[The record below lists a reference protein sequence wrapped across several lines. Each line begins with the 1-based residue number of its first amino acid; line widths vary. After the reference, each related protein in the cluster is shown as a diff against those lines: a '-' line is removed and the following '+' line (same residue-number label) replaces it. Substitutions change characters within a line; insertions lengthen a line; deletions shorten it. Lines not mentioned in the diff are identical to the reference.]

1 MMPKGFVQLLGACTD
16 QRVCLLESPPGLC
29 LMSQLLLPRLGRPLP
44 LLRAGRLP
52 GHVSAVPAALCCVD
66 PVNTVCAGVGLRS
79 QRSRAVRWWSCCAGC
94 QPWPGP
100 AAPDLHLEQHMH
112 AIHGPEPLK
121 LPRKS

>member
-66 PVNTVCAGVGLRS
+66 PVNTVCAGVGCAPSAHVQCDGGAAAQGANLGLV
-79 QRSRAVRWWSCCAGC
+79 QPPPICTWSSTCMLSTA
-94 QPWPGP
+94 QSP
-100 AAPDLHLEQHMH
+100 
-112 AIHGPEPLK
+112 
-121 LPRKS
+121 